1 MNNEIDYTHV
11 DKLLNFIDCSP
22 SPWHAC
28 SKIAEGL
35 QQAGYQQLNEQ
46 DSWKLKNGNGYYVI
60 RDDSSLIAFKVGKK
74 HLHEAGFRCIGA
86 HVDSPSLRVKPNPIE
101 EKNGINRI
109 GVETYGGAILATFTD
124 RDLSLAG
131 RVVHKDQSNWLGCS
145 SKLVDFKEPIIRIP
159 NLAIHMNREVN
170 EKGLKLDKQSELPP
184 ILGNVTDCLPEQDQF
199 KQMLSTKAGVRTE
212 DILSWE
218 LSVYDTQK
226 PAIYGAEK
234 EFIASRQIDNLASC
248 HAAVSALIAKKQTVA
263 TTNVCA
269 FFDHEE
275 IGSNSTKGADG
286 SFISD
291 ILQRISDT
299 LGYNNEEYKRALAQ
313 SFMISADMSH
323 AYHPN
328 FPQFYDD
335 NHKIMVNKGPAIKI
349 NANQRYTSTAIT
361 ESFFISLC
369 EAAGVPYQKYVHR
382 TNLPCGSTIGP
393 MVAAQLGIKSVDI
406 GNPMWSM
413 HSIRESAGALDH
425 NYLIQ
430 VFEQYFSGK

>member
-1 MNNEIDYTHV
+1 MNSEIDYNHIK
-11 DKLLNFIDCSP
+11 KLLNFIDSSP

-35 QQAGYQQLNEQ
+35 EHAGYHQLFENETWNLEK
-46 DSWKLKNGNGYYVI
+46 DHGYYVI
-60 RDDSSLIAFKVGKK
+60 RDDSSIIAFKVGNKP
-74 HLHEAGFRCIGA
+74 LHQAGFRCIGA
-86 HVDSPSLRVKPNPIE
+86 HVDSPTLRIKPNPVE
-101 EKNGINRI
+101 EKSGINRL

-131 RVVHKDQSNWLGCS
+131 RIVHKDNNNWLGCS
-145 SKLVDFKEPIIRIP
+145 SKLINLEDPLLRIP

-170 EKGLKLDKQSELPP
+170 EKGLKLDKQAELPL
-184 ILGNVTDCLPEQDQF
+184 ILGNISDSLPGEDKF
-199 KQMLSTKAGVRTE
+199 KQMLSEKSGIDND
-212 DILSWE
+212 DIISWE

-226 PAIYGAEK
+226 AALYGAES
-234 EFIASRQIDNLASC
+234 EFFASRQIDNLASC
-248 HAAVSALIAKKQTVA
+248 HAAVSALLASHQSVA
-263 TTNVCA
+263 ATNVCA

-275 IGSNSTKGADG
+275 VGSNSIKGADG

-291 ILQRISDT
+291 ILHRIAIT
-299 LGYNNEEYKRALAQ
+299 LGCNDEQYKIALAQ

-335 NHKIMVNKGPAIKI
+335 NHKILVNHGPAIKI
-349 NANQRYTSTAIT
+349 NANQRYTSTAVT
-361 ESFFISLC
+361 EAFFIRLC
-369 EAAGVPYQKYVHR
+369 EAVDVPYQKYVHR

-413 HSIRESAGALDH
+413 HSIRESAGVLDH
-425 NYLIQ
+425 NYLTS
-430 VFEQYFSGK
+430 VLDNYFAGN

>member
-1 MNNEIDYTHV
+1 MNNQIDYNHV
-11 DKLLNFIDCSP
+11 NKLLSFIDNSP

-28 SKIAEGL
+28 NKVATEL
-35 QQAGYQQLNEQ
+35 EQAGYQQLHEHE
-46 DSWKLKNGNGYYVI
+46 SWKLEQNHGYYVI
-60 RDDSSLIAFKVGKK
+60 RDDSSIIAFKTGNQP
-74 HLHEAGFRCIGA
+74 LQETGFRCIGA
-86 HVDSPSLRVKPNPIE
+86 HVDSPTLRVKPNPIE

-131 RVVHKDQSNWLGCS
+131 RVVYKDDNNWLGCRS
-145 SKLVDFKEPIIRIP
+145 VLVDLEEPIVRIP

-170 EKGLKLDKQSELPP
+170 EKGLILDKQTELPLILGNISSELP
-184 ILGNVTDCLPEQDQF
+184 NEDRF
-199 KQMLSTKAGVRTE
+199 KQLLTEKSGIKTE
-212 DILSWE
+212 DIISWE
-218 LSVYDTQK
+218 LCTYDTQK
-226 PAIYGAEK
+226 ASLYGIDK
-234 EFIASRQIDNLASC
+234 EFFASRQIDNLASC
-248 HAAVSALIAKKQTVA
+248 HAAVSALITSKQATA
-263 TTNVCA
+263 TTNICA

-275 IGSNSTKGADG
+275 IGSSSIKGADG

-291 ILQRISDT
+291 ILQRIANSMGCND
-299 LGYNNEEYKRALAQ
+299 EEYRIALAL
-313 SFMISADMSH
+313 SFIISADMSH

-335 NHKIMVNKGPAIKI
+335 SHKIMVNAGPAIKI
-349 NANQRYTSTAIT
+349 NANQRYTSTAVT
-361 ESFFISLC
+361 EAFFIRLC
-369 EAAGVPYQKYVHR
+369 EAANVPYQKYVHR

-393 MVAAQLGIKSVDI
+393 MVSAQLGIKSVDI

-413 HSIRESAGALDH
+413 HSIRESAGVLDH

>member
-1 MNNEIDYTHV
+1 MNSKTDYSHV
-11 DKLLNFIDCSP
+11 NKLLNFIDSSP

-35 QQAGYQQLNEQ
+35 QQAGYQQLHENN
-46 DSWKLKNGNGYYVI
+46 SWDLQTGTGYYVI
-60 RDDSSLIAFKVGKK
+60 RDDSSLISFKVGNQQ
-74 HLHEAGFRCIGA
+74 LHQAGFRCIGA
-86 HVDSPSLRVKPNPIE
+86 HVDSPSLRVKPNPLD
-101 EKNGINRI
+101 EKSGINRI

-131 RVVHKDQSNWLGCS
+131 RIVYKDDSNWLGCS
-145 SKLVDFKEPIIRIP
+145 SKLVDFKEPIVRIP
-159 NLAIHMNREVN
+159 NMAIHMNREVN
-170 EKGLKLDKQSELPP
+170 EKGLKLDKQSELPL
-184 ILGNVTDCLPEQDQF
+184 ILGNISESLPNQDTF
-199 KQMLSTKAGVRTE
+199 IQMLAENSGLKAE
-212 DILSWE
+212 DIISWE

-226 PAIYGAEK
+226 ATLYGTEK

-248 HAAVSALIAKKQTVA
+248 HAAVSALLAQKKSVA

-275 IGSNSTKGADG
+275 VGSNSTKGADG

-291 ILQRISDT
+291 TLKRISDT
-299 LGYNNEEYKRALAQ
+299 LGCNEEQYKMALAQ

-335 NHKIMVNKGPAIKI
+335 NHKILVNHGPAIKI

-361 ESFFISLC
+361 EAFFIRLC
-369 EAAGVPYQKYVHR
+369 EAADVPYQKYVHR

-413 HSIRESAGALDH
+413 HSIRESAGAIDH

-430 VFEQYFSGK
+430 VFEQYFFG